1 MISKAALIQKK
12 FLTDSSSK
20 SEIVQAIQRDGTIQH
35 LFTATCEQE
44 VFNNI
49 TYIVSPSF
57 PALMSNDVKS
67 CKLKIK
73 MISPDISQLR
83 LDFVH
88 FSIGQPNRRTGIC
101 DGDIFSLTGGIG
113 GDFMLCG
120 QNNGQH

>member
-1 MISKAALIQKK
+1 MTQNYIFI
-12 FLTDSSSK
+12 FLF
-20 SEIVQAIQRDGTIQH
+20 ILV
-35 LFTATCEQE
+35 TATCEQE

-88 FSIGQPNRRTGIC
+88 FAIVSIWIKLYIFPYSYCNKPIKKKKNVIRKNIDLPLQPAHKIYVSDTKIAK
-101 DGDIFSLTGGIG
+101 
-113 GDFMLCG
+113 
-120 QNNGQH
+120 